1 LEQAETSLHVRR
13 RFRPRQLLLAA
24 AGVAALGGAVWYG
37 DDWWTRGGFVET
49 TDDAYV
55 GGDVTAIAP
64 HVAGF
69 VETVAVT
76 DNQRVHA
83 GDVLLRLDPRD
94 FTAALDQAR
103 ASREG
108 KQAAADSLEAQLALQ
123 APLIRQAEAELRSAT
138 ARDAFARQE
147 AERYA
152 TLEPTVGGSRQQAQ
166 RTASLRDDAD
176 AVVVAAGAK
185 REAALAQLDV
195 LQRQLAGARAAV
207 REAEAVERRATLDFG
222 YTRGF
227 SAYQIGTA
235 IFSTGIATLLGT
247 PVYILLAR
255 RFDTRWLMTFG
266 LACFGA
272 SMWSFSLITSDW
284 GAAELLVPQ
293 ILRGF
298 PQVFAV
304 APSVTLGLG
313 SLPPERLK
321 YASGLFNMMRNLGG
335 AVGIA
340 VSAAIIN
347 DRTNLHFLHIA
358 SRLTPAN
365 GPMNRL
371 VSEVG
376 QRYGAQPGAIGAG
389 HTAALERLWHLAYRE
404 ASTLAF
410 ADAFRAIMLAF
421 AAAALLAPLLRK
433 VAPPAGPAPAAH

>member
-1 LEQAETSLHVRR
+1 MDGMIVSSAPRQGLEQAETSLHVRR

-37 DDWWTRGGFVET
+37 DDWWTRGRFVET

-94 FTAALDQAR
+94 FAAALDQAR

-176 AVVVAAGAK
+176 AVLVAAGAK

-222 YTRGF
+222 YTCGF

-255 RFDTRWLMTFG
+255 RFDTPRLMAAG
-266 LACFGA
+266 LASFA
-272 SMWSFSLITSDW
+272 VAMWSYSAITHEW
-284 GAAELLVPQ
+284 AAAELLWPQ
-293 ILRGF
+293 LLRGC

-304 APSVTLGLG
+304 APSVNLGLG
-313 SLPPERLK
+313 SLPPEGLK

-340 VSAAIIN
+340 VAAAIIN
-347 DRTNLHFLHIA
+347 DQTNFHFHHVA
-358 SRLTPAN
+358 SRMTAAS
-365 GPMNRL
+365 GPTARL
-371 VSEVG
+371 LASVAS
-376 QRYGAQPGAIGAG
+376 RYGSQPGAVDDG
-389 HTAALERLWHLAYRE
+389 HQAALVQLWHLAYRE

-410 ADAFRAIMLAF
+410 ADAFRAIMV
-421 AAAALLAPLLRK
+421 RS
-433 VAPPAGPAPAAH
+433 